1 MMTIYMK
8 ITRNQLREIIREEL
22 NSPNE
27 ENIAIGRGEAY
38 IKHAALNLG
47 MVYKNL
53 KNLPVKHP
61 QEDSIVASI
70 KRRLGELQNDLKY
83 TVLPPW
89 THHTEE
95 ELKDLERNT
104 VLKWFECGAMES
116 DEDYERECL

>member
-1 MMTIYMK
+1 MK
-8 ITRNQLREIIREEL
+8 LTATQFRRLIREEL
-22 NSPNE
+22 NNPNE

-53 KNLPVKHP
+53 KNMSTKHP
-61 QEDSIVASI
+61 QEDSIITSI

-89 THHTEE
+89 THHTGE
-95 ELKDLERNT
+95 ELKDLKRNA
-104 VLKWFECGAMES
+104 VLKWFECGAMEN
-116 DEDYERECL
+116 DEDYKRECL